1 MTDGDKQAAAT
12 TATTTS
18 TDRELNIA
26 HAHLDGIY
34 SLAGGMIGGSYDEAR
49 KKDAIVEH
57 VSKIRSSLERLADC
71 LPPVEISIPCDE
83 CDWQT
88 DADDNTYCAKCGAVC
103 KHGRSCH
110 CREDTTD
117 AGAGGEAA

>member
-1 MTDGDKQAAAT
+1 MSAVGT
-12 TATTTS
+12 TTTTS

-26 HAHLDGIY
+26 HAHLDGID

-49 KKDAIVEH
+49 KKGAIMEH
-57 VSKIRSSLERLADC
+57 VSKIRSSLERLSDC

-88 DADDNTYCAKCGAVC
+88 DADGNTYCAACGVVC
-103 KHGRSCH
+103 KHGGSCH
-110 CREDTTD
+110 CREDA
-117 AGAGGEAA
+117 AGAGGGTD